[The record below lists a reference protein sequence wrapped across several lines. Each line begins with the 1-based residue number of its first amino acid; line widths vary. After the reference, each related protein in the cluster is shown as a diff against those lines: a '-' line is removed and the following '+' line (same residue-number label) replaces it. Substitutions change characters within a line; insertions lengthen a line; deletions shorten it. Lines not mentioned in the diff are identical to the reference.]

1 MDVCGVKMI
10 IPINNTVKNNI
21 NFSAESGKNENKK
34 ALEYDHDT
42 LLHDNFATRT
52 RIGIDKLTNAL
63 TLYPAKGLKGSKNA
77 NFYEFLT
84 MGTVP
89 YLIGSGMLMAV
100 FNAADRFY
108 APFAR
113 TKASALG
120 KKMALGV
127 VFYGLA
133 KSLSKT
139 LISTPVHMM
148 TGINIERPYA
158 KVNYELPDDINDT
171 DITSI
176 EYHKVFES
184 VEFPRWD
191 LLYGDETKGEKRN
204 YRYDRIAKRLGMG
217 AELNDSD
224 QEVKSR
230 IKEILRK
237 APRAKNIS
245 SYLWAATGV
254 ALAFQKPWEN
264 FFNVMTFKFWKGK
277 EFTKSVKSFG
287 KNFVKSV
294 KELYKGEGHGITK
307 HAGKILI
314 GAAALSSILGVINTM
329 SSSQKPS
336 KVDAADVI
344 KKDDRYVVN

>member
-1 MDVCGVKMI
+1 MI
-10 IPINNTVKNNI
+10 LPIINNTNNKI
-21 NFSAESGKNENKK
+21 NFSADTGKEENKK
-34 ALEYDHDT
+34 ALDYDHDT
-42 LLHDNFATRT
+42 LLKNNFATRT
-52 RIGIDKLTNAL
+52 RIGVDKLSNAM

-89 YLIGSGMLMAV
+89 YLIGSAMLMGV
-100 FNAADRFY
+100 FNAANKYF
-108 APFAR
+108 APFAQ

-127 VFYGLA
+127 LFYGITKNIS
-133 KSLSKT
+133 KSFISKPIH
-139 LISTPVHMM
+139 LL
-148 TGINIERPYA
+148 TGIDIERPYA
-158 KVNYELPDDINDT
+158 KVNYELPEDKYDT

-217 AELNDSD
+217 KNLNDSD

-230 IKEILRK
+230 IKEIVIK
-237 APRAKNIS
+237 ASLAKNIS

-254 ALAFQKPWEN
+254 AFAFQKPWEN

-277 EFTKSVKSFG
+277 EFTNSVKSFG
-287 KNFVKSV
+287 RNFVKSA
-294 KELYKGEGHGITK
+294 KTLFKGEGSGINK
-307 HAGKILI
+307 HAGKILL
-314 GAAALSSILGVINTM
+314 GASILSSVIGVINAM